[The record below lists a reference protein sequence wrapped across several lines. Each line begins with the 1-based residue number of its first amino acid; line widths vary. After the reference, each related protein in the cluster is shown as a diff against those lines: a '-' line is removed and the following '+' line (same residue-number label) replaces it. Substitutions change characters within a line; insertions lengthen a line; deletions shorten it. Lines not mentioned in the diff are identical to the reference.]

1 MIGWFLLGLVFGN
14 IIGYG
19 ICALLTASAEAD
31 EKSNIYLDKDK
42 DM

>member
-1 MIGWFLLGLVFGN
+1 MIIYFILGLIFGS

-19 ICALLTASAEAD
+19 ICALLTASADAD
-31 EKSNIYLDKDK
+31 EKSNIYIDKDK